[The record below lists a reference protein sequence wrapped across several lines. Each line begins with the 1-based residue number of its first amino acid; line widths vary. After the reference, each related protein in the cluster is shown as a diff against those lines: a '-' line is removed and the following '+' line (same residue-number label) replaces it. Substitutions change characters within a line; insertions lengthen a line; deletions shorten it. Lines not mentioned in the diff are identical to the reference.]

1 MPTGASDEIK
11 ILINAMFAGK
21 KVLDE
26 AKASVEALN
35 RAQYESLRN
44 RNALLRSSETEA
56 FKNSQANIKQ
66 QILLQKEL
74 ADQQQ
79 KFNDIQR
86 TFLGRLSTIGAI
98 GRMEGA
104 IKQNEEFGKSSAALA
119 QDALIATGILAAFAV
134 AIKSEYGFGKE
145 GAAIARLRET
155 GTKLAQS

>member
-1 MPTGASDEIK
+1 MAIPGGAADEIK
-11 ILINAMFAGK
+11 ILIAAMFIGK
-21 KVLDE
+21 KVFDE
-26 AKASVEALN
+26 ARHSIEALN

-86 TFLGRLSTIGAI
+86 TFLGRLSTIWAKG
-98 GRMEGA
+98 GMH
-104 IKQNEEFGKSSAALA
+104 
-119 QDALIATGILAAFAV
+119 
-134 AIKSEYGFGKE
+134 
-145 GAAIARLRET
+145 
-155 GTKLAQS
+155 

>member
-86 TFLGRLSTIGAI
+86 TFLGRLSTIGAK
-98 GRMEGA
+98 GGMEGA
-104 IKQNEEFGKSSAALA
+104 IKQNEEFGKSFAALA
-119 QDALIATGILAAFAV
+119 QDALIATGILTAFAV
-134 AIKSEYGFGKE
+134 AIKSAYDFGKE
-145 GAAIARLRET
+145 GAAIDRLR
-155 GTKLAQS
+155 